1 MELYEIPSVFMDT
14 KESLQRLKMRDK
26 TRGCCADGRR
36 IRQLWRGGESVNLY
50 RQMTFMPLSGA
61 LDEEAAESASVTARV
76 WKRLLFTVKRAGSQY
91 ASWLNQ
97 VGRLQLW
104 KKFVCVCAWS
114 GGGLFLFTN
123 YDWIAEE
130 QRPLRVQT
138 REWIVFFLSDR

>member
-26 TRGCCADGRR
+26 TRGYRADGRR
-36 IRQLWRGGESVNLY
+36 IRQLWRRGKSVNLY

-61 LDEEAAESASVTARV
+61 LDEEAAESASVTPCV

-104 KKFVCVCAWS
+104 KKFVC
-114 GGGLFLFTN
+114 GGAGKLVPVYKLRLN
-123 YDWIAEE
+123 C
-130 QRPLRVQT
+130 QRTKAVASANSWMNR
-138 REWIVFFLSDR
+138 FFLSDR